1 MLKSSN
7 LIQIEWVNLL
17 ILTVSR
23 VTDIA
28 APRQVSGR
36 KYSQTL
42 MLKKQETAGTAWQA
56 VTIIWPGLRLAFP
69 TPRRESNFLKV
80 PISKCPGSC

>member
-1 MLKSSN
+1 M
-7 LIQIEWVNLL
+7 
-17 ILTVSR
+17 

-36 KYSQTL
+36 KYSQALT
-42 MLKKQETAGTAWQA
+42 LKKQESAGTAWQA

-69 TPRRESNFLKV
+69 TLRRESNFHKV
-80 PISKCPGSC
+80 LISKCPSSC